1 MLKGQG
7 DIEYRRFSSSTG
19 IALEPGCSVDTA
31 FHDPHWHQSA
41 PRTEIVTTEFG
52 DTALARRRRGP
63 RRRRRRRRRCAPPG
77 AVRGLFGDEQRDLFG
92 LAAQQAAA
100 FSQPGDQGG
109 AGTRL
114 QRHGPRAAAGVGDRQ
129 CPGPFG

>member
-1 MLKGQG
+1 MLGGGAQ
-7 DIEYRRFSSSTG
+7 R
-19 IALEPGCSVDTA
+19 
-31 FHDPHWHQSA
+31 
-41 PRTEIVTTEFG
+41 
-52 DTALARRRRGP
+52 ARRDVQARVGADGVVDGAHRQ
-63 RRRRRRRRRCAPPG
+63 AP
-77 AVRGLFGDEQRDLFG
+77 VRGLFGDEQRDLFG
-92 LAAQQAAA
+92 PAAQQAAA